1 MKNKNFKIL
10 LTLVLLLGVVGTAN
24 AWGNFSSREVQY
36 DDEGYEIENPHKYSQ
51 VAAQHILVKT
61 AAEAVQIKKELDK
74 GGSFEFYAA
83 KYSLCPSGQKGGYLG
98 YFERGQMVPEF
109 ENKAFSMKV
118 GEISNPI
125 RTNFGWHIIKVVD
138 KR

>member
-1 MKNKNFKIL
+1 MRNKFLNIL
-10 LTLVLLLGVVGTAN
+10 LALVILFSTVGTAN
-24 AWGNFSSREVQY
+24 AWGKYYNREIQY
-36 DDEGYEIENPHKYSQ
+36 DEDGYEIENPHKYNQ

-74 GGSFEFYAA
+74 GGSFEFYAS
-83 KYSLCPSGQKGGYLG
+83 KYSLCPSGKNGGYLG

-109 ENKAFSMKV
+109 ENKAFSMNV

-125 RTNFGWHIIKVVD
+125 RTNYGWHIIKVVD
-138 KR
+138 KK

>member
-1 MKNKNFKIL
+1 MKNKIFKIFL
-10 LTLVLLLGVVGTAN
+10 SMALIFGVVGTAY
-24 AWGNFSSREVQY
+24 AWGDYYKRDIQY
-36 DDEGYEIENPHKYSQ
+36 DEDGYEIENPQKYSQ

-61 AAEAVQIKKELDK
+61 AAEAMQIKKELDK
-74 GGSFEFYAA
+74 GGSFEFYAS
-83 KYSLCPSGQKGGYLG
+83 KYSQCPSGQNGGHLG

-109 ENKAFSMKV
+109 ERKAFSMKV

-125 RTNFGWHIIKVVD
+125 HTNFGWHIIKVVD

>member
-1 MKNKNFKIL
+1 MKNKFLKIL
-10 LTLVLLLGVVGTAN
+10 LSVVILAGVVGTAN
-24 AWGNFSSREVQY
+24 AWGIANDREVQY
-36 DDEGYEIENPHKYSQ
+36 DEDGYEIENPHKYNQ
-51 VAAQHILVKT
+51 IAAQHILVKT

-74 GGSFEFYAA
+74 GGSFEFYAS
-83 KYSLCPSGQKGGYLG
+83 KYSLCPSGQNGGYLG

-125 RTNFGWHIIKVVD
+125 RTNFGWHIIRVID
-138 KR
+138 KK